1 MPEEKKKTM
10 IYPLAYELRPDMV
23 RTLYYQ
29 GFPERWKTSLL
40 GFFRAAKPNM
50 KDEYGLPT
58 DSLKKMILAWMDG
71 VVNMNPLKKFTDDRK
86 WLTSC
91 TPYDDL
97 GLQRLCLFVKIWCR
111 ITFSVKTYKLIPAY
125 VEKNVAEFC
134 DSMHWE
140 ELKELQTQDEVALTM
155 ADGTVSGE
163 AYGAVPLLAV
173 NRLLGETITLQ
184 GRELKLAYAGKNE
197 LISLPMEEPK
207 SHNQYSF
214 VFRFSLQTTPP
225 DRHTLLLCHMSIRRW
240 IYAPWD
246 TDENIYPDDMIQAYI
261 QTSQNKFCQVNIW
274 GNFRKK
280 ETGWFS
286 RDEQCYNVCDFN
298 PLPVAQDVLKHPAE
312 FASRILLPYKN
323 GMKGFF
329 PSKIGTGIP
338 VLDKAVLH
346 SGIQK
351 ILGEIVLEA
360 EPEAVS
366 IGRRKNIPMF
376 ESPTGYSSCEQF
388 REWVKSCTETD
399 EIVFELYGLWQNERQ
414 KELLNQ
420 IREKI
425 LEDFGENS
433 EGSCLKVQILQKEI
447 GDIVNEIEIKDI
459 RLRVQEYIKHSRNVE
474 KTLGPTSRVTGCV
487 VVIPA
492 ADSYTNMGD
501 PKQAVRNGF
510 ALTGRVVQFINPP
523 ENDKETN
530 TVKIAHCVYDLYRQ
544 LGIVTLIDFS
554 RKKQHPMLSVP
565 CVGLHICTQVHNRIK
580 KARYMPIS
588 VRVDLQTGRT
598 KVNCDAF
605 NKPNISYREACL
617 QMAQLFWKDNLEAVC
632 VEASRQPAKQLL
644 LQMRNA
650 YRSPEEKVMLLVAS
664 DGNTRPLWNG
674 ISDKEIG
681 EYELAQE
688 YCPKSINAGKK
699 ASPYAIELLESGIR
713 IVRIRTNQEVPD
725 YYTGMSSKSTEEK
738 AQRESNSGVFRY
750 GETYWRVA
758 PRSNDERYRKS
769 FNESR
774 IDHPKQDYAEKDM
787 TEIYPMQLQ
796 REDHSPDWVLF
807 TDALCALPLQYNMTT
822 VLPLPLHLAKGLEEY
837 LFDI

>member
-29 GFPERWKTSLL
+29 GFPERWKTRLL
-40 GFFRAAKPNM
+40 EFFRAAKPDM

-97 GLQRLCLFVKIWCR
+97 GLQRLCRFIKIWCCV
-111 ITFSVKTYKLIPAY
+111 TFSRTTYKFMPAY

-134 DSMHWE
+134 DSMQWE
-140 ELKELQTQDEVALTM
+140 ELKELQTQEEVTLTM

-163 AYGAVPLLAV
+163 AYGAVPLLVV
-173 NRLLGETITLQ
+173 NRLLGKIISLQ
-184 GRELKLAYAGKNE
+184 GREMRLAYAGKNE
-197 LISLPMEEPK
+197 LISQPLEEPK

-214 VFRFSLQTTPP
+214 VFTFSLQTTPP
-225 DRHTLLLCHMSIRRW
+225 ARYALLLCHMSIRRW
-240 IYAPWD
+240 IHTPWD
-246 TDENIYPDDMIQAYI
+246 TEDNIYPDNMIQAYI
-261 QTSQNKFCQVNIW
+261 QTSKNKFCQVNIW

-286 RDEQCYNVCDFN
+286 RDEQCYDVCDFE
-298 PLPVAQDVLKHPAE
+298 PLPVAQDVLKHPAD

-323 GMKGFF
+323 GMKGFK

-346 SGIQK
+346 SEIQK

-366 IGRRKNIPMF
+366 IGHRNNIPVF
-376 ESPTGYSSCEQF
+376 DSPLKYKSREEF

-399 EIVFELYGLWQNERQ
+399 EITFELYGLWQDERQ
-414 KELLNQ
+414 KVLLNQ
-420 IREKI
+420 IRDKI
-425 LEDFGENS
+425 CEDFGENS
-433 EGSCLKVQILQKEI
+433 EESCMKIQIIPRETQNLVVGLENSCTQT
-447 GDIVNEIEIKDI
+447 N
-459 RLRVQEYIKHSRNVE
+459 IKHSRYVE
-474 KTLGPTSRVTGCV
+474 KTLGNAGRVTGCV
-487 VVIPA
+487 VVIPSA
-492 ADSYTNMGD
+492 ESYLHKGD

-530 TVKIAHCVYDLYRQ
+530 AAKIAHCVYDLYRQ

-554 RKKQHPMLSVP
+554 KKKQKPMLSVP

-580 KARYMPIS
+580 KARFMPLT
-588 VRVDLQTGRT
+588 VCVDLQTGRSR
-598 KVNCDAF
+598 VSCDAF
-605 NKPNISYREACL
+605 PKQNISYREACL
-617 QMAQLFWKDNLEAVC
+617 QMGQLFWKDNLEAIC
-632 VEASRQPAKQLL
+632 IEASRQPAKQLL
-644 LQMRNA
+644 LQMKNV
-650 YRSPEEKVMLLVAS
+650 YRSPEDKVMLLVVS

-681 EYELAQE
+681 EYELDQE
-688 YCPKSINAGKK
+688 YCPKSINVGKK
-699 ASPYAIELLESGIR
+699 TSPYAMELLKSGIR

-725 YYTGMSSKSTEEK
+725 YYTGMSSKSTAEK

-750 GETYWRVA
+750 GETYWRIA
-758 PRSNDERYRKS
+758 SRSNDGRYRKS
-769 FNESR
+769 FYESR
-774 IDHPKQDYAEKDM
+774 INHPKQDYAEKDM

-796 REDHSPDWVLF
+796 LEDQSSDWVLF
-807 TDALCALPLQYNMTT
+807 TDALCALPLQYSMTT